1 VKSLIQTLTATAAID
16 LGATFHMAALNPE
29 LSEAPIQEF
38 GVDTGSLRQMA
49 AWLLRHKVG
58 HVAIEATGVYW
69 MPVYEVLESF
79 GLRVMLVDGRKSMS
93 LPGRTKT
100 DVLDAAWLEKLLRH
114 GMLSPAFVPEAD
126 LIALRTYRRLRGQY
140 VEKASSEIQRMQKA
154 LQQMNV
160 RLDRAV
166 TDVTGVTGMAIIRAI
181 VSGERN
187 PRKLAS
193 FRKHGV
199 KKNEQEIALA
209 LDGHFQEHYI
219 FTLGIALSEYDH
231 LMERLRQIDEKIETE
246 LARLSAQSAPKED
259 YVATKAKARRK
270 NQPFFDL
277 RSYLTSLVGSAVL
290 NIPGVD
296 ASTVLTV
303 IGECGLDMSCWPTE
317 NHFVSWL
324 GLCPMHRITGGK
336 VKRSKSKRVRNDA
349 ATAFRLAAQSLSR
362 SSSALGCM
370 LGRISRRRGM
380 PKAITAL
387 ARMLAIL
394 YYRAVRYQKP
404 YEDIGKDAYEERYR
418 QQTLRRISKTSEKL
432 GFQLVP
438 VNLNAA

>member
-1 VKSLIQTLTATAAID
+1 MKSLTQTLTATAAID
-16 LGATFHMAALNPE
+16 LGATFHMAALNPD
-29 LSEAPIQEF
+29 LSEAPIREF
-38 GVDTGSLRQMA
+38 GVDTGSLRAMA
-49 AWLLRHKVG
+49 AWLLEHKVEQ
-58 HVAIEATGVYW
+58 VAIEATGVYW
-69 MPVYEVLESF
+69 MLVYEVLENF

-114 GMLSPAFVPEAD
+114 GMLSAAFVPDAD

-140 VEKASSEIQRMQKA
+140 VEKASAEIQRMQKA

-166 TDVTGVTGMAIIRAI
+166 TDVTGVTGMAVIRSI
-181 VSGERN
+181 VSGERD

-199 KKNEQEIALA
+199 KKSEQEIALA
-209 LDGHFQEHYI
+209 LDGHFQDHYV
-219 FTLGIALSEYDH
+219 FALGIALSEYEH
-231 LMERLRQIDEKIETE
+231 LMDRLRQIDEKIEAE
-246 LARLSAQSAPKED
+246 LARLAAKNAPKED
-259 YVATKAKARRK
+259 HGISKPRSRRK

-277 RSYLTSLVGSAVL
+277 RSYLTSLVGSPVL
-290 NIPGVD
+290 NIPGFD
-296 ASTVLTV
+296 ASTVLTI
-303 IGECGLDMSCWPTE
+303 IGECGLDMSRWPTE

-370 LGRISRRRGM
+370 LGRLSRRRGM
-380 PKAITAL
+380 PKAITAI
-387 ARMLAIL
+387 ARILAIL
-394 YYRAVRYQKP
+394 YYRAVRYQKS
-404 YEDIGKDAYEERYR
+404 YEDIGKEAYEERNR
-418 QQTLRRISKTSEKL
+418 EQTLRRISKTAEKL
-432 GFQLVP
+432 GFQLIP
-438 VNLNAA
+438 LNLNAA